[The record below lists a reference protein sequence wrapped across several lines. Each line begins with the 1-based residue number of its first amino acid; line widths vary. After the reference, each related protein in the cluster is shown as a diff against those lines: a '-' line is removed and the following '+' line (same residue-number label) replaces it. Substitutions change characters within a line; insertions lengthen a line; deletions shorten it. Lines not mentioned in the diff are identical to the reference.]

1 MEEYLKSITIGRN
14 LDNDIIVNYP
24 DVDCHHCRIEMV
36 GEEEFRIINMNNA
49 TVTFVNGKRV
59 KGSMIIG
66 PYDKLQVGTHSV
78 AWVHQFADT
87 DFSINIPCGGL
98 VGDRVQSQMEV
109 NNVDDKE
116 DLFKRKRRDLT
127 MRGLIEA
134 PIPLQS
140 TSQPKVTI
148 VNTEEDTITT
158 DDEIKKNRPDCIL
171 LDNCLTINERRNLR
185 LILEDLTD
193 RIKAIDDTATL
204 EEFRRCVL
212 RELLKKRLEY
222 C

>member
-1 MEEYLKSITIGRN
+1 MERKIKCITIGSG
-14 LDNDIIVNYP
+14 LDNDIIFNYP
-24 DVDCHHCRIEMV
+24 DVDCLHCRIEMV
-36 GEEEFRIINMNNA
+36 GEEKFRITDMNSIA
-49 TVTFVNGKRV
+49 GTFVNGKRV
-59 KGSMIIG
+59 EDSMLMG
-66 PYDKLQVGTHSV
+66 TYDNVQVGTHDVS
-78 AWVHQFADT
+78 WVHQFADT
-87 DFSINIPCGGL
+87 GFSINIPCGGL
-98 VGDRVQSQMEV
+98 VGDRLQSQMEV

-127 MRGLIEA
+127 MRGLIET

-148 VNTEEDTITT
+148 VNTEEDTRTT

-185 LILEDLTD
+185 LILEELTD

-204 EEFRRCVL
+204 DEFRHCVS
-212 RELLKKRLEY
+212 RELLRTRLKY